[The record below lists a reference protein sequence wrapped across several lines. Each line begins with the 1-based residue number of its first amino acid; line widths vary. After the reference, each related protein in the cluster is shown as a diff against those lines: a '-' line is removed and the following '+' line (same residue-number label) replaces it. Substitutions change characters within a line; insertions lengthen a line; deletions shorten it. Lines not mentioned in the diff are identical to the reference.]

1 MNVTVK
7 CTNAECMNTMD
18 IPFVVDSVYPSIGA
32 ICAVCNGGMLVIT
45 KILAPGIQTKQTLKS
60 QHPELVEE
68 IEVYEQV
75 IGDEHYL
82 GGPNVLT
89 AFQNRISPLIMSLQ
103 LMKEHGGD
111 EGKIE
116 FQELRRLFIANSTH
130 VFKHLNDKV
139 EGFMNVKRGQKL
151 SDGFPP
157 ISKIGPLRIVMR
169 NLIGIDEDRIFQDRG
184 LLQSLGLIRVV
195 GETHLQLTERAQVF
209 TELPSIHRYLTTIT
223 HLETV
228 STNPVLPEYYE
239 EELALSIL
247 DALFSVSEDQKAW
260 TLHILREISKSEG
273 VGEGKG
279 SDTYNWDSTTYVWG
293 EVLRVESGKSH
304 PRWVHQSGM
313 PLYEK
318 YLEQGQRQ
326 GKHSPE
332 NHASSRLE
340 KHISGKLGSLLS
352 LFKELGL
359 VHPIA
364 VGNSKNYEL
373 SLRGR
378 RVLVNYTEVIV

>member
-7 CTNAECMNTMD
+7 CTNVECLTTMD
-18 IPFVVDSVYPSIGA
+18 VPFVVDSVYPSIGA
-32 ICAVCNGGMLVIT
+32 LCAVCNRGMLVIT
-45 KILAPGIQTKQTLKS
+45 KILTPSAQTNHSIIS
-60 QHPELVEE
+60 QYPELIEE
-68 IEVYEQV
+68 LEVYEQV
-75 IGDEHYL
+75 IADEHYL

-111 EGKIE
+111 EGKID

-130 VFKHLNDKV
+130 VFKHLNDEV
-139 EGFMNVKRGQKL
+139 ESNMNVKRGQKL

-157 ISKIGPLRIVMR
+157 VSKKGPLRIVMR
-169 NLIGIDEDRIFQDRG
+169 NLIGIDEDRIFHNRG
-184 LLQSLGLIRVV
+184 LLQSLGLVRVIDK
-195 GETHLQLTERAQVF
+195 THLQLTERAQVF

-223 HLETV
+223 RLETV

-260 TLHILREISKSEG
+260 TLHILRKISKSEG

-293 EVLRVESGKSH
+293 EVLRAESGKTH

-318 YLEQGQRQ
+318 YLEQGRRQ

-340 KHISGKLGSLLS
+340 KHINGKLGSLLS

-359 VHPIA
+359 VKPIS
-364 VGNSKNYEL
+364 VGNTKNY
-373 SLRGR
+373 SITARGM
-378 RVLVNYTEVIV
+378 RVLKENSEVSI